1 MSGTIRR
8 LGFAALLM
16 LAGSYGVTVRANAPD
31 SAKESWTPT
40 PELIAGTERWL
51 RMPAGT
57 RLDQYSRYY
66 YGSVEGG
73 RRMLIGVFIR
83 DEKPRGVQ
91 ITTREK
97 VPRIADGGC
106 HQVTLIFDVAAKQT
120 VLLRCN
126 GYA

>member
-1 MSGTIRR
+1 MSAAIRR
-8 LGFAALLM
+8 LGFAVLTM
-16 LAGSYGVTVRANAPD
+16 LAGSYGTAVRADATSDALGN
-31 SAKESWTPT
+31 WTPT

-51 RMPAGT
+51 HMPAGT
-57 RLDQYSRYY
+57 KLDEYSRYY

-73 RRMLIGVFIR
+73 RRLLIGVFIS
-83 DEKPRGVQ
+83 DKKPRGVR
-91 ITTREK
+91 IMAPDK

-106 HQVTLIFDVAAKQT
+106 LQVNLIYDVAAKQT